1 MSPRT
6 NMILGNQHVQ
16 MLLQYFETFSF
27 LRDLSSV
34 VWLSCPLLLWCG
46 SPARCIGA
54 MAAPDP
60 FRELAVAFLDFLPE
74 DQREYWNFVLER
86 YDNGHFEQALVAQT
100 MTQMRAA
107 VIREQIEREHEAA
120 ENEPGTAS
128 QAGKGAPS
136 GKGAPREVPP
146 AWHNP
151 PAEVYYGNEWEEPWW
166 SWDGGKGYWGPDPG
180 WWKGFQAKGGGK
192 GKKGGFNKGGG
203 KGWQGPKGGGK
214 GPKGEQGV
222 KGGKD
227 QAGKGGKGGR
237 GGKGR
242 EASAVSLQDAES
254 RMRRWMTTHP
264 NFVFRPREAV
274 PENLEEAFNG
284 LGETGQQLWK
294 NLRHHMATEQ
304 GAAIAGRV
312 VQYMAEKSTWKADR
326 MNTVEKERKQ
336 RRERDADSS
345 RLSVAT
351 GYTGFSTATVRGRR

>member
-1 MSPRT
+1 MYRCLCNISRFFGKQVC
-6 NMILGNQHVQ
+6 IVL
-16 MLLQYFETFSF
+16 

-54 MAAPDP
+54 MAASDP
-60 FRELAVAFLDFLPE
+60 FRDLAVAFAGFLPE
-74 DQREYWNFVLER
+74 EQRDYWYFVLER
-86 YDNGHFEQALVAQT
+86 YDNGFFDQALVAQT

-107 VIREQIEREHEAA
+107 VLRQQVEEEHEAA
-120 ENEPGTAS
+120 ESEPGTAS
-128 QAGKGAPS
+128 QAGKGAS
-136 GKGAPREVPP
+136 QAGKGAPPAVPT

-151 PAEVYYGNEWEEPWW
+151 PAELYYGDEWEEPWW
-166 SWDGGKGYWGPDPG
+166 MWEGGKGYWGYDPG

-214 GPKGEQGV
+214 GPKGEQGA

-227 QAGKGGKGGR
+227 QAGKGGKGGKGGR
-237 GGKGR
+237 GGKNR
-242 EASAVSLQDAES
+242 EVSAVSLRDAES
-254 RMRRWMTTHP
+254 RMRRWMSTHP
-264 NFVFRPREAV
+264 DFVFRPREAV
-274 PENLEEAFNG
+274 PEDLEEAFNG
-284 LGETGQQLWK
+284 LGETGPQLWK

-304 GAAIAGRV
+304 GAAIAARV
-312 VQYMAEKSTWKADR
+312 IQYMAEKSTWKADR

-351 GYTGFSTATVRGRR
+351 GYTGWSTATVRGRR